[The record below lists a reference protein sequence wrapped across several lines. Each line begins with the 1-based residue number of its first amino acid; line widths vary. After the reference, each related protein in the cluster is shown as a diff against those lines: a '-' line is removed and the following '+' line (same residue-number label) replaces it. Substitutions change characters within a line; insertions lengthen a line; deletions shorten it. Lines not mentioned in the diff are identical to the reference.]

1 MPIRIK
7 CPKCQT
13 ILGVKETLAGKK
25 ANCPKCRYLL
35 SIPVPKAKANNAA
48 GPTAEDA
55 EALALSAFAE
65 EAPKPVTTKTIE
77 FECPFCMEMVKVS
90 ADLSGKQT
98 PCPNAECKR
107 IVKVPLLKAD
117 KPKDWRAVDPRAP
130 IAALMKDGTQAPPDN
145 AWSTS
150 QKTRV
155 STDALIEADA
165 IPIQKIPLTR
175 RDWIRRGILAAVAL
189 LMVGGG
195 GWYFMSSRSSSK
207 LEGPL
212 NEAVAQANSNPKLKP
227 AAAAYIF
234 RGAGEFHGMRGK
246 APLALDHFNFARAK
260 FGEKMH
266 PDADRDTALIAVALA
281 LIDLGGTPK
290 NEEDESRVDW
300 ATVQKNLGQLLAS
313 LSSVPAKQTGMRE
326 VGSRLIAKDKG
337 DIAVA
342 LASQLAQPE
351 PGAARSPLDA
361 QHIAFL
367 CATAQAAEAG
377 TIRPLPGTKKVNQP
391 PAPEKK
397 EVVDKDKDDDKDKD
411 RDKDQDKP
419 KEEAKPQPQPQPQPN
434 EGEIDSVAQL
444 GYAEAKAF
452 EDNFEEARQLA
463 KHNGPALGRL
473 EASIAVAAIAADKN
487 KTADTKASAK
497 DALEIYKELE
507 QFKEA
512 EKSKLPPAWLVIQ
525 LTRVCVRAG
534 MAEDA
539 KKVANSLTEP
549 QDKEAKALANL
560 ELILPQLESGNT
572 AVPVTVLEDLS
583 DFKDTLAYGLALEM
597 IARRNTRLGKQA
609 EILATMQGL
618 DDAQKAFVQ
627 IGIAL
632 GQLDAA
638 K

>member
-1 MPIRIK
+1 
-7 CPKCQT
+7 
-13 ILGVKETLAGKK
+13 
-25 ANCPKCRYLL
+25 
-35 SIPVPKAKANNAA
+35 
-48 GPTAEDA
+48 
-55 EALALSAFAE
+55 
-65 EAPKPVTTKTIE
+65 
-77 FECPFCMEMVKVS
+77 MEMVKVS

-175 RDWIRRGILAAVAL
+175 RDWIRRGILAALAL
-189 LMVGGG
+189 SVVGGG
-195 GWYFMSSRSSSK
+195 GWYFMTSRSSSK
-207 LEGPL
+207 IEGPL

-246 APLALDHFNFARAK
+246 APLALDNFNFARAR
-260 FGEKMH
+260 FGEKMQ
-266 PDADRDTALIAVALA
+266 PDSDRDTVLISVALS

-313 LSSVPAKQTGMRE
+313 LSSIPAKQTGMRE
-326 VGSRLIAKDKG
+326 VGSRLIAKDQG

-377 TIRPLPGTKKVNQP
+377 TIRPLPGAKKVNQP

-397 EVVDKDKDDDKDKD
+397 EVVDKAKDDDKDKE
-411 RDKDQDKP
+411 QDKP
-419 KEEAKPQPQPQPQPN
+419 KEEANPQPQAQPN
-434 EGEIDSVAQL
+434 GGEIDPVAQL

-452 EDNFEEARQLA
+452 EGNLEEARQLA
-463 KHNGPALGRL
+463 KLNGPALGRL
-473 EASIAVAAIAADKN
+473 EASIAVAAIAAGKN
-487 KTADTKASAK
+487 KTAEAKGSVK
-497 DALEIYKELE
+497 DALEVYKELE

-512 EKSKLPPAWLVIQ
+512 EKSKLAPAWLVIQ

-549 QDKEAKALANL
+549 QDKDAKALAIL
-560 ELILPQLESGNT
+560 ELILPQFDTGTSP
-572 AVPVTVLEDLS
+572 VPVTVLEDLS